1 MTMPTQT
8 QHGSDALVQ
17 ALVQLH
23 RYTVAM
29 TRIAD
34 ESFGGRAPE
43 NRDLQILMMLQ
54 RRGPMT
60 PTALLRA
67 TGAPR
72 STISRALGRLEGAS
86 LVQRS
91 ADPRDGRSVLIRLT
105 VRGRR
110 RITAL
115 VDRMSHGL
123 GDLEPLLKDAFQ
135 ALDVAVPQPDPARP
149 RDPFTAVEAIAGEG
163 ASFVAQVRAVL
174 APYGVEEFSE
184 RGTLAL
190 VRAFGVQRP
199 SQIADEL
206 GLTLSG
212 TSGVLERLERVGLI
226 ERRHDPALGDRR
238 AVYVVLTDGGEEA
251 IAAALEVFERC
262 APDLVRALR
271 LTWRSEP

>member
-1 MTMPTQT
+1 MPAQP
-8 QHGSDALVQ
+8 QHDSDALVH

-43 NRDLQILMMLQ
+43 NRDLQILLMLR

-72 STISRALGRLEGAS
+72 STISRAVGRLERAS
-86 LVQRS
+86 LIQRA
-91 ADPRDGRSVLIRLT
+91 ADPLDGRSVLIQLSI
-105 VRGRR
+105 RGRR
-110 RITAL
+110 RTTAFG
-115 VDRMSHGL
+115 DRIGHEL
-123 GDLEPLLKDAFQ
+123 GAMEPLLKDAFH
-135 ALDVAVPQPDPARP
+135 ALGVAIPQPDPVRP
-149 RDPFTAVEAIAGEG
+149 RDPFAAAEAMTREG
-163 ASFVAQVRAVL
+163 ASFVAQVRPAL
-174 APYGVEEFSE
+174 APFGVEEFSE
-184 RGTLAL
+184 RATLAL

-212 TSGVLERLERVGLI
+212 TSGVLERLELSGLI
-226 ERRHDPALGDRR
+226 ERRHDPGLGDRR
-238 AVYVVLTDGGEEA
+238 AVYVVLTDRGDEA
-251 IAAALEVFERC
+251 ITTALAVFARC
-262 APDLVRALR
+262 APDLVRALQ